1 MTDIEK
7 FLYQIMSSIS
17 EANAPIVFKGAMITK
32 LILAE
37 HGYTSLERV
46 TKDID
51 ANWIGEPPSMDV
63 LVETIND
70 SFGELKSRIYAV
82 PFREYG
88 EKMSAGI
95 SVRDKETDEEIVSMD
110 IDMRPI
116 LGSKLY
122 HIGEVGIR
130 GVLATE
136 ILADKISVI
145 SSKMIFRR
153 AKDLIDVYALTHCVK
168 VNTSEIFDIYK
179 KNPNRE
185 VGAFDEFYNRRSDV
199 KHAYDK
205 LRGVENKPPFDRVY
219 NYLSVFIQPFVNKE
233 MKPKKWDSKDFTWKD
248 SNNKERVKSKNS
260 SDRDSR

>member
-1 MTDIEK
+1 MTDIER

-17 EANAPIVFKGAMITK
+17 DANAPIVFKGAMITK

-37 HGYTSLERV
+37 HGYTTLERV

-51 ANWIGEPPSMDV
+51 ANWVGELPSMDI
-63 LVETIND
+63 LVDTINN
-70 SFGELKSRIYAV
+70 SFGELKNRIFAV

-95 SVRDKETDEEIVSMD
+95 SVRDKETKEEIVSMD

-116 LGSKLY
+116 HGSKLY

-136 ILADKISVI
+136 ILADKISVL

-168 VNTSEIFDIYK
+168 VCTTEIFEIYK

-185 VGAFDEFYNRRSDV
+185 VGAFDEFYNRRNDV

-205 LRGVENKPPFDRVY
+205 LRGVENKPAFDIVY
-219 NYLSVFIQPFVNKE
+219 DYIDKFIQPFVNKDV
-233 MKPKKWDSKDFTWKD
+233 KPRKWNSNDLIWSDFKSKD
-248 SNNKERVKSKNS
+248 N
-260 SDRDSR
+260 DSR